1 MMGVVG
7 LRRSNLYRDRAQYSI
22 RAQVIV
28 EYAIVFPILLMITLV
43 IIQLAHIFVAAQV
56 INYAAF
62 AAARAE
68 IVGEDPD
75 AAAALVCSRI
85 AGTGGVGTGSTV
97 YLPGWGDL
105 PRSLAA
111 EIKTDTFLVTDEPF
125 QQEHPD
131 AVTIEVTHDFELRVP
146 VADMMV
152 YRLGDVF
159 LVADLMDM
167 RTYGTPHIYMKSRST
182 LAKPWSD

>member
-1 MMGVVG
+1 MMAVNS
-7 LRRSNLYRDRAQYSI
+7 LRSLRCGRQRGRVSLLG
-22 RAQVIV
+22 QVIV

-62 AAARAE
+62 AAARAA

-97 YLPGWGDL
+97 YLPGWGEL

-111 EIKTDTFLVTDEPF
+111 EIKTETFPITDERF

-152 YRLGDVF
+152 YRIGDIILG
-159 LVADLMDM
+159 ADLMDM
-167 RTYGTPHIYMKSRST
+167 RTYGTPHIHMRSRST
-182 LAKPWSD
+182 LARPWSD